1 MAKYKLDIIDIDTQ
15 RYQILIKMFD
25 VNMNKLSQELGFAHS
40 YIYNRI
46 VQNLINLKDAFV
58 LKQHVG
64 EELFNKGLEKLA
76 LIEVMQNRNKGYR
89 NRSKYQIARHI
100 SELSDLVLEQKEEL
114 ERIKNLLDDWD
125 KDYKPTI
132 KVKEFKI
139 PEFVEEYEQHEKEN
153 GLSDDMTYAKYL
165 EVVRSVNKNDL
176 RDLFKGLGFSKD
188 DELAIL
194 LHYLKNNGLNE
205 VIEIFCE
212 KMTKI
217 KQENL
222 EKEQFVENLEKTKE
236 KIEIKPIQNEVSEE
250 ILESP
255 VSKNSE
261 NVENETY
268 SLFQDTQTQNNSDVN
283 LDKLLE

>member
-1 MAKYKLDIIDIDTQ
+1 MAKYKLDIIDIDTP
-15 RYQILIKMFD
+15 RYVILNEIFG
-25 VNMNKLSQELGFAHS
+25 VNRAKLSIELGFS
-40 YIYNRI
+40 SNYIQQRI
-46 VQNLINLKDAFV
+46 DLNYINLKDAFI

-76 LIEVMQNRNKGYR
+76 LIEIMQERNKGYR

-114 ERIKNLLDDWD
+114 NRIKDLLDDWD

-132 KVKEFKI
+132 KVKQFKI
-139 PEFVEEYEQHEKEN
+139 PEFVEKYEQHEKEN
-153 GLSDDMTYAKYL
+153 GLADEDMSYANFL
-165 EVVRSVNKNDL
+165 ELVKIFDKNEL

-188 DELAIL
+188 DELAIM

-205 VIEIFCE
+205 VVQMLIE

-217 KQENL
+217 KQDNL
-222 EKEQFVENLEKTKE
+222 EKEQFVEKIAIAPE
-236 KIEIKPIQNEVSEE
+236 KIEIKPMQNEISEE

-261 NVENETY
+261 NIENSQFTILNEVEN
-268 SLFQDTQTQNNSDVN
+268 D
-283 LDKLLE
+283 

>member
-1 MAKYKLDIIDIDTQ
+1 MAKYKLDIIDIDTR
-15 RYQILIKMFD
+15 RYEILSKIFD
-25 VNMNKLSQELGFAHS
+25 VNQKELSLKLGFTES
-40 YIYNRI
+40 YIGGRI
-46 VQNLINLKDAFV
+46 AKDIINLKDAFV

-76 LIEVMQNRNKGYR
+76 MIEVMQERNKGYR

-114 ERIKNLLDDWD
+114 NRVKDLLDDWD

-132 KVKEFKI
+132 KVKQFKI
-139 PEFVEEYEQHEKEN
+139 PEFVEEYEQHEKAT
-153 GLSDDMTYAKYL
+153 GLSDEDMSYANFL
-165 EVVRSVNKNDL
+165 ELVKVFDKNEL

-188 DELAIL
+188 DELAIM

-205 VIEIFCE
+205 VVQMLIE

-217 KQENL
+217 KQDNL
-222 EKEQFVENLEKTKE
+222 EKEQFVEKSIEKL
-236 KIEIKPIQNEVSEE
+236 EIKPMQNEISEE

-261 NVENETY
+261 NIENSQFTILNEE
-268 SLFQDTQTQNNSDVN
+268 SNN
-283 LDKLLE
+283 K

>member
-1 MAKYKLDIIDIDTQ
+1 MAKYKLDIIDIDTR
-15 RYQILIKMFD
+15 RYEILSKIFD
-25 VNMNKLSQELGFAHS
+25 VNQKELSLKLGFTES
-40 YIYNRI
+40 YIGGRI
-46 VQNLINLKDAFV
+46 AKDIINLKDAFV

-76 LIEVMQNRNKGYR
+76 MIEVMQERNKGYR

-114 ERIKNLLDDWD
+114 NRVKDLLDDWD

-132 KVKEFKI
+132 KVKQFKI
-139 PEFVEEYEQHEKEN
+139 PEFVEEYEQHEKAT
-153 GLSDDMTYAKYL
+153 GLSDEDMSYANFL
-165 EVVRSVNKNDL
+165 ELVKVFDKNEF

-188 DELAIL
+188 DELAIM

-205 VIEIFCE
+205 VVQMLIE

-217 KQENL
+217 KQDNL
-222 EKEQFVENLEKTKE
+222 EKEQFVEKSIEKL
-236 KIEIKPIQNEVSEE
+236 EIKPMQNEISEE

-261 NVENETY
+261 NIENSQFTILNEE
-268 SLFQDTQTQNNSDVN
+268 SNN
-283 LDKLLE
+283 K

>member
-1 MAKYKLDIIDIDTQ
+1 MAKYKLDIIDIDTR
-15 RYQILIKMFD
+15 RYEILSKIFD
-25 VNMNKLSQELGFAHS
+25 VNQKELSLKLGFTES
-40 YIYNRI
+40 YIGGRI
-46 VQNLINLKDAFV
+46 AKDIINLKDAFV

-76 LIEVMQNRNKGYR
+76 MIEVMQERNKGYR

-114 ERIKNLLDDWD
+114 NRVKDLLDDWD

-132 KVKEFKI
+132 KVKQFKI
-139 PEFVEEYEQHEKEN
+139 PEFVEEYEQHEKAT
-153 GLSDDMTYAKYL
+153 GLSDEDMSYANFL
-165 EVVRSVNKNDL
+165 ELVKVFDKNEF

-188 DELAIL
+188 DELAIM

-205 VIEIFCE
+205 VVQILIE

-217 KQENL
+217 KQDNL
-222 EKEQFVENLEKTKE
+222 EKEQFVEKSIEKL
-236 KIEIKPIQNEVSEE
+236 EIKPMQNEISEE

-261 NVENETY
+261 NIENSQFTILNEEI
-268 SLFQDTQTQNNSDVN
+268 N
-283 LDKLLE
+283 

>member
-1 MAKYKLDIIDIDTQ
+1 MAKYKLDIIDIDTP
-15 RYQILIKMFD
+15 RYVILNEIFG
-25 VNMNKLSQELGFAHS
+25 VNRAKLSIELGFS
-40 YIYNRI
+40 SNYIQQRI
-46 VQNLINLKDAFV
+46 DLNYINLKDAFI

-76 LIEVMQNRNKGYR
+76 LIEIMQERNKGYR

-114 ERIKNLLDDWD
+114 NRIKDLLDDWD

-132 KVKEFKI
+132 KVKQFKI

-153 GLSDDMTYAKYL
+153 GLADDMGYANFL
-165 EVVRSVNKNDL
+165 ELVKVFNKNEL

-188 DELAIL
+188 DELAIM

-205 VIEIFCE
+205 VVQMLIE

-217 KQENL
+217 KQDNL
-222 EKEQFVENLEKTKE
+222 EKEQFVEKL
-236 KIEIKPIQNEVSEE
+236 EIKPMQNEISEE

-261 NVENETY
+261 NIENSQFTILNEVEN
-268 SLFQDTQTQNNSDVN
+268 DIWN
-283 LDKLLE
+283 

>member
-76 LIEVMQNRNKGYR
+76 MIEVMQNRNKGYR

-114 ERIKNLLDDWD
+114 NRIKDLLEDWD

-132 KVKEFKI
+132 KVKQFKI
-139 PEFVEEYEQHEKEN
+139 PEFVEEYEQHEKAT
-153 GLSDDMTYAKYL
+153 GLSDEDMSYANFL
-165 EVVRSVNKNDL
+165 ELVKVFDKNEL

-188 DELAIL
+188 DELAIM

-205 VIEIFCE
+205 VVQMLIE

-217 KQENL
+217 KQDNL
-222 EKEQFVENLEKTKE
+222 EKEQFVE
-236 KIEIKPIQNEVSEE
+236 KIEIKPMQNEISEE

-261 NVENETY
+261 NIENSQFTILNEET
-268 SLFQDTQTQNNSDVN
+268 N
-283 LDKLLE
+283 

>member
-1 MAKYKLDIIDIDTQ
+1 MAKYKLDIIDIDTP
-15 RYQILIKMFD
+15 RYVILNEIFG
-25 VNMNKLSQELGFAHS
+25 VNRAKLSIELGFS
-40 YIYNRI
+40 SNYIQQRI
-46 VQNLINLKDAFV
+46 DLNYINLKDAFI

-76 LIEVMQNRNKGYR
+76 LIEIMQNRNKGYR

-114 ERIKNLLDDWD
+114 NRIKDLLDDWD

-132 KVKEFKI
+132 KVKQFKI
-139 PEFVEEYEQHEKEN
+139 PEFVEEYEQHEKAT
-153 GLSDDMTYAKYL
+153 GLSDEDMSYANFL
-165 EVVRSVNKNDL
+165 ELVKVFDKNEL

-188 DELAIL
+188 DELAIM

-205 VIEIFCE
+205 VVQMLIE

-217 KQENL
+217 KQDNL
-222 EKEQFVENLEKTKE
+222 EKEQFVEKIAISPE
-236 KIEIKPIQNEVSEE
+236 KIEIKPMQNEISEE
-250 ILESP
+250 IFESP

-261 NVENETY
+261 NIENSQFTILNEET
-268 SLFQDTQTQNNSDVN
+268 N
-283 LDKLLE
+283 

>member
-1 MAKYKLDIIDIDTQ
+1 MAKYKLDIIDIDTP
-15 RYQILIKMFD
+15 RYVILNEIFG
-25 VNMNKLSQELGFAHS
+25 VNRAKLSIELGFS
-40 YIYNRI
+40 SNYIQQRI
-46 VQNLINLKDAFV
+46 DLNYINLKDAFI

-76 LIEVMQNRNKGYR
+76 LIEIMQERNKGYR

-114 ERIKNLLDDWD
+114 NRIKDLLDDWD

-132 KVKEFKI
+132 KVKQFKI

-153 GLSDDMTYAKYL
+153 GLADDMTYANFL
-165 EVVRSVNKNDL
+165 ELVKVFNKNEL

-188 DELAIL
+188 DELAIM

-212 KMTKI
+212 KMSKI
-217 KQENL
+217 KL
-222 EKEQFVENLEKTKE
+222 DKIEKDQFVEKIAIAPE
-236 KIEIKPIQNEVSEE
+236 KIEMQPIQTEVSEE

-255 VSKNSE
+255 VSQNSE
-261 NVENETY
+261 NIENSQFTILNEET
-268 SLFQDTQTQNNSDVN
+268 N
-283 LDKLLE
+283 

>member
-1 MAKYKLDIIDIDTQ
+1 MAKYKLDIIDIDTR
-15 RYQILIKMFD
+15 RYEILSKIFD
-25 VNMNKLSQELGFAHS
+25 VNQKELSLKLGFTES
-40 YIYNRI
+40 YIGGRI
-46 VQNLINLKDAFV
+46 AKDIINLKDAFV

-76 LIEVMQNRNKGYR
+76 MIEVMQERNKGYR

-114 ERIKNLLDDWD
+114 NRVKDLLDDWD

-132 KVKEFKI
+132 KVKQFKI
-139 PEFVEEYEQHEKEN
+139 PEFVEEYEQHEKAT
-153 GLSDDMTYAKYL
+153 GLSDEDMSYANFL
-165 EVVRSVNKNDL
+165 ELVKVFDKNEF

-188 DELAIL
+188 DELAIM
-194 LHYLKNNGLNE
+194 LHYLKNNGINE
-205 VIEIFCE
+205 VVQMLIE

-217 KQENL
+217 KQDNL
-222 EKEQFVENLEKTKE
+222 EKEQFVEKSIEKL
-236 KIEIKPIQNEVSEE
+236 EIKPMQNEISEE

-261 NVENETY
+261 NIENSQFTILNEER
-268 SLFQDTQTQNNSDVN
+268 NN
-283 LDKLLE
+283 K

>member
-25 VNMNKLSQELGFAHS
+25 INMNKLSQELGFAHS

-46 VQNLINLKDAFV
+46 VQDLINLKDVFV
-58 LKQHVG
+58 LKQKVG

-76 LIEVMQNRNKGYR
+76 MIEVMQNRNKGYK
-89 NRSKYQIARHI
+89 NRSKFQIARHI

-114 ERIKNLLDDWD
+114 NRIKDLLENWD

-139 PEFVEEYEQHEKEN
+139 PEFVEEYEQHEKAT
-153 GLSDDMTYAKYL
+153 GLADDMGYANIL
-165 EVVRSVNKNDL
+165 ELVKTVNKNEL

-205 VIEIFCE
+205 VVQMLIE

-217 KQENL
+217 KQDNL
-222 EKEQFVENLEKTKE
+222 EKEQFVEKIAIAPE
-236 KIEIKPIQNEVSEE
+236 KIEIKPMQNEISEE

-261 NVENETY
+261 NIENSQFTILNEET
-268 SLFQDTQTQNNSDVN
+268 N
-283 LDKLLE
+283 